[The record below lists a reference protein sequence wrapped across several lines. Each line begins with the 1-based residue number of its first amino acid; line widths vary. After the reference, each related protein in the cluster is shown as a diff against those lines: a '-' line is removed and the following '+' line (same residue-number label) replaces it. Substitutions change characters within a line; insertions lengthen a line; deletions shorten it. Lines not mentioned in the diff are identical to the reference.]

1 MVAQIAPRPRSGL
14 GLNEL
19 LDRRTTE
26 SEMRDDQARVAMA
39 DAMQL
44 HNDRLAAANAEV
56 RRLRAELESAVIR
69 QDQVR
74 DARLHFMRYV
84 APGCAAV

>member
-1 MVAQIAPRPRSGL
+1 
-14 GLNEL
+14 
-19 LDRRTTE
+19 
-26 SEMRDDQARVAMA
+26 MRDDQARVAMA

-44 HNDRLAAANAEV
+44 HNERLAAANGEV
-56 RRLRAELESAVIR
+56 RRLRAELEAAVIR

-84 APGCAAV
+84 APECAAA